1 MSFNCSVCEFRS
13 ESYRGLAT
21 HTSKMHERVFT
32 DEEKKEI
39 IANASLDSGSAI
51 TGMASIDEAAGLA
64 PQTEA
69 YTETQE
75 ATATSVKKIKKQR
88 TKKEIA
94 PSEDDLRLEA
104 MKKIV
109 GDACGKL
116 TIGIIRGKWK
126 DFPELSMEEE
136 RGLQEGWN
144 SFFDAIGI
152 RFDIKKYDYVLTSP
166 WAMLLMPLF
175 ALLTIMAGH
184 LDFVKGKFDEAK
196 HKGNRDHSSK
206 RDGQDNSGS
215 RTPDENLREF
225 SHSDIRS

>member
-1 MSFNCSVCEFRS
+1 MAFNCSQCDFSS
-13 ESYRGLAT
+13 ESYRGLAM
-21 HTSKMHERVFT
+21 HTSKIHDRSFT
-32 DEEKKEI
+32 AEEKKSI
-39 IANASLDSGSAI
+39 IDNASLDSGSAI
-51 TGMASIDEAAGLA
+51 TGMASIDEAASSA
-64 PQTEA
+64 PSSEI
-69 YTETQE
+69 ETQE
-75 ATATSVKKIKKQR
+75 VPAKKIRKQRVKKEVDP
-88 TKKEIA
+88 T
-94 PSEDDLRLEA
+94 EDDLRLNA

-116 TIGIIRGKWK
+116 TIGIVRGKWK

-166 WAMLLMPLF
+166 WSMLLMPLF

-196 HKGNRDHSSK
+196 NKSDRDHRPK
-206 RDGQDNSGS
+206 RNGQDDTSS
-215 RTPDENLREF
+215 RPLDGVINESVNRGF
-225 SHSDIRS
+225 

>member
-1 MSFNCSVCEFRS
+1 MAFNCSQCDFSS

-21 HTSKMHERVFT
+21 HSSKIHERIFT
-32 DEEKKEI
+32 PEEKKEI
-39 IANASLDSGSAI
+39 IDNASLDSGSAI
-51 TGMASIDEAAGLA
+51 TGMASIDEAASTA
-64 PQTEA
+64 PSTES
-69 YTETQE
+69 EPQE
-75 ATATSVKKIKKQR
+75 PAAKKIRKQRVKKDV
-88 TKKEIA
+88 A
-94 PSEDDLRLEA
+94 PTEDDLRLEA

-144 SFFDAIGI
+144 SFFDAIGV

-196 HKGNRDHSSK
+196 HKSDGNHRAK
-206 RDGQDNSGS
+206 GDGQNNPSS
-215 RTPDENLREF
+215 RSLDGVIRENF
-225 SHSDIRS
+225 DRSV